1 MNRST
6 CILSFVAFAALA
18 AGGLPRTA
26 TAQIID
32 PPTVGDVIVRLV
44 PGASILEFH
53 QRYQTATLDALPSRN
68 IFRVTT
74 PPGVGEDAFV
84 DQLRGNPGDPAVRY
98 VERNYLADGP
108 EGTARQ
114 FFFNTVPDAA
124 AFLLQ
129 PAWNQIDLANA
140 TPLSTGA
147 GVTIAILDTG
157 VDATHTA
164 LAGRVLPTGWNF
176 VDENADTRDLGDGL
190 DNDGDTFTD
199 ELTGHGTHVA
209 AIAAHVAPD
218 ALILPVRVLD
228 SDGNSDIFDVARA
241 IFFAIDAGVDVINAS
256 LGSTYRSDMIEDAVD
271 EAFRRGIVVVAA
283 VGNNDLQDP
292 VEYPAFFDGV
302 VRVTAVDAN
311 DVRCPF
317 SNYHPEITIAAPG
330 NGIFSA
336 IPGGDYAQWSGTS
349 MATPMVSGAAALV
362 LAQRSEW
369 PANELRVLQTTS
381 FLAQTADNVDAL
393 NDPQYAG
400 RLGRGRLDAAAA
412 LRTPVLLAAAG
423 SYTTG
428 AGPRAVGTA
437 DLDGDGRLDA
447 VVANTAAGTVTVLM
461 GQVGGGFVME
471 GTYPAGA
478 GPEGVAV
485 GDWDRD
491 GDPDVVVA
499 NVPTGVVTVLW
510 NSGGG
515 VLATGPSLA
524 TGAEPMSIAAAD
536 FDRDGDLD
544 LAVANGDGATVQLL
558 RNNGAGGFVL
568 GAALTVGNR
577 PQVVVALDLDGD
589 SDMDLATA
597 NRRSND
603 VAVVLNHGDGTF
615 FAAVSYLV
623 GADPRAL
630 AAGDLDGDGRPDLAS
645 ASHDNGALTLLRN
658 VGAGAFSLAGTLP
671 LPLGAQADALGVID
685 LNCDGRFDLVAAS
698 SDLTAGFVA
707 IFIGQAAALPS
718 GPWVFPCGQSATGMA
733 IGDFDR
739 DQDADLLVT
748 DALGNQAE
756 FLRNVTCTPDVAGDM
771 NCDGALNHFD
781 LDPFVLAIA
790 DPDAFAQQHPNCD
803 RFRADINGDGR
814 VNNFDINGFVD
825 LLSR

>member
-1 MNRST
+1 MNRSN
-6 CILSFVAFAALA
+6 CMLSLMALA
-18 AGGLPRTA
+18 ALTAGGLSRTA

-32 PPTVGDVIVRLV
+32 PPTSGDVIVRLI

-53 QRYQTATLDALPSRN
+53 QRYQTATLDALPNRN

-74 PPGVGEDAFV
+74 PPGMTEDAFV
-84 DQLRGNPGDPAVRY
+84 DVLRNNPGDPAVRY

-124 AFLLQ
+124 AFLIQ

-147 GVTIAILDTG
+147 GVTIAVLDTG
-157 VDATHTA
+157 VDATHAA
-164 LAGRVLPTGWNF
+164 LAGRVLPDGWNF
-176 VDENADTRDLGDGL
+176 VDENADTDDVGDGV
-190 DNDGDTFTD
+190 DNDHDTFID

-283 VGNNDLQDP
+283 VGNNNLQDP

-302 VRVTAVDAN
+302 VRVTAVDAS

-317 SNYHPEITIAAPG
+317 SNYHPDITISAPG
-330 NGIFSA
+330 SEIFSA
-336 IPGGDYAQWSGTS
+336 IPGGEYAQWSGTS
-349 MATPMVSGAAALV
+349 MATPMVAGAAALV
-362 LAQRSEW
+362 LARRSDW
-369 PANELRVLQTTS
+369 PANELRVLQATS

-412 LRTPVLLAAAG
+412 LRTPVLLEAAG
-423 SYTTG
+423 SYATG
-428 AGPRAVGTA
+428 AGPRAVGAA
-437 DLDGDGRLDA
+437 DFNGDGRLDA
-447 VVANTAAGTVTVLM
+447 VVANTTAGSVAVLL
-461 GQVGGGFVME
+461 GQLGGGFTLQ

-491 GDPDVVVA
+491 GDADVVVA
-499 NVPTGVVTVLW
+499 NVPTGVVTILW

-524 TGAEPMSIAAAD
+524 AGVEPTSIAAAD

-544 LAVANGDGATVQLL
+544 LAVADGDGSTVRLL
-558 RNNGAGGFVL
+558 TNNGSGSFAP
-568 GAALTVGNR
+568 GASLVVGNR
-577 PQVVVALDLDGD
+577 PQGVVARDLDGD
-589 SDMDLATA
+589 GDIDLATA

-603 VAVVLNHGDGTF
+603 VAVVLNRGDGTF
-615 FAAVSYLV
+615 FAAVNYNV
-623 GADPRAL
+623 GPDPRTL
-630 AAGDLDGDGRPDLAS
+630 TAGDLDGDGRPELAA
-645 ASHDNGALTLLRN
+645 ASHDNGALTVLRN
-658 VGAGAFSLAGTLP
+658 VGAGAFLLAGTLP

-685 LNCDGRFDLVAAS
+685 LNCDGQFDLVAAS
-698 SDLTAGFVA
+698 SDLTAGFIA
-707 IFIGQAAALPS
+707 IFIGQPAALPT
-718 GPWVFPCGQSATGMA
+718 GPWIVPCGQSATGLTSA
-733 IGDFDR
+733 EFDR
-739 DQDADLLVT
+739 DQDADLVVT
-748 DALGNQAE
+748 DALGSRVE
-756 FLRNVTCTPDVAGDM
+756 CLRNVTCT
-771 NCDGALNHFD
+771 
-781 LDPFVLAIA
+781 
-790 DPDAFAQQHPNCD
+790 
-803 RFRADINGDGR
+803 
-814 VNNFDINGFVD
+814 
-825 LLSR
+825 